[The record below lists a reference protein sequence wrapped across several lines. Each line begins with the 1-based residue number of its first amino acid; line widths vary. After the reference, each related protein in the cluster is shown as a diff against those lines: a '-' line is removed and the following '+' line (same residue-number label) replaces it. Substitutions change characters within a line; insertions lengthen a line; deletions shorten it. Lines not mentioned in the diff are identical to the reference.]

1 MSVTHGVEGQERLGF
16 VLALS
21 AYLFWG
27 VAPLYFALMDGIG
40 AVEVVIHRTLWSS
53 LLLAGWITGPGDG
66 IALS

>member
-1 MSVTHGVEGQERLGF
+1 MSATHGVEGQERLGF

-40 AVEVVIHRTLWSS
+40 AVEIVIHRHC
-53 LLLAGWITGPGDG
+53 GP
-66 IALS
+66 AYC